1 MSRSHYQNVFFYYR
15 GPSRKVPSAEA
26 ELAVDRQLENN
37 ATKALI
43 NVLAHS
49 GSETTRC
56 FLREVVELDVD
67 DDGDGFVYSLLGADK
82 EARAA
87 RRRHLV
93 GLSMLGMVESGVA
106 GDGDRGV
113 IDAAICLPGELLVA
127 FEVKIGNGALEGSQL
142 QRHAKT
148 WRICDDDWK
157 CVRWATIYEWAARQ
171 RNLPQS
177 DVAGF
182 LLAQF
187 VEFLELTGLA
197 PFAGFRADDFAFF
210 ENPTWDK
217 QPQVKARLTAL
228 WEEVLK
234 LLPDGDRED
243 LREIHVGQLGLAN
256 TAHAQTNW
264 RKRGVNLTT
273 ELYSNELQVNMV
285 GWLQDEARRFKHWL
299 VSDGGQRRLK
309 ELTDHQLVVYCRQAG
324 NIDKRESGAKPWFQ
338 RERVRPLGSSA
349 AEEASREWISGLLDQ
364 VDERWEKSAFH
375 LRRTWSKDD
384 VLAEGKGIAREVT
397 DEVERLLPRVREIN
411 AATAS

>member
-127 FEVKIGNGALEGSQL
+127 FEVKIGNGVLDSSQL

-148 WRICDDDWK
+148 WRICDDHWK

-171 RNLPQS
+171 RNP
-177 DVAGF
+177 
-182 LLAQF
+182 
-187 VEFLELTGLA
+187 
-197 PFAGFRADDFAFF
+197 
-210 ENPTWDK
+210 
-217 QPQVKARLTAL
+217 AL

-349 AEEASREWISGLLDQ
+349 AGEASREWISSLLDQ
-364 VDERWEKSAFH
+364 VDECWEKSAFH